1 MTDATP
7 DPHLALRQALEAH
20 CGFQVTN
27 VRDCQELLNAVIS
40 TNPNHRLGLSTLRRF
55 FGLVEYKGGFC
66 RNEYSLGCL

>member
-7 DPHLALRQALEAH
+7 DPHLALREALEAH

-40 TNPNHRLGLSTLRRF
+40 LSLIHI
-55 FGLVEYKGGFC
+55 
-66 RNEYSLGCL
+66 